1 MSTAMTHERVGLL
14 LGPLVFLLF
23 SFSGQQQAIM
33 PETAWYT
40 AGIGLWM
47 AIWWATEAIPVPATA
62 FIPLV
67 TFGYFGIASFKDTAT
82 SFAHPIIFLFLGAFF
97 LALAIERWNLHRR
110 VALKILSF
118 TGTDG
123 KRLIAGFM
131 LTAAF
136 LSMWMTNTSTTMMLL
151 PIGLSVAKVIVDS
164 IDGLDDQQS
173 RDFHMA
179 LLLGLAYGATIGGLS
194 TLIGTP
200 PNALLAAFLKDNYG
214 IEIDFLQWMM
224 VGVPVTLIM
233 LPLGWYVL
241 THIAFKIT
249 LKGDARVAEYLRFE
263 YKEMGTMSSAEK
275 RVALIFLLVVVGWI
289 LRRPLASVFGL
300 DGLSDSAIAMTGAL
314 LLFLVPAS
322 NIDNSKLITWHD
334 SSRLPWGVLILFGG
348 GLALASAV
356 SKTGLAQWLGG
367 TLEPLTAVSVV
378 LLLVCATVLVIFLTE
393 LTSNLA
399 TTATFLPVISALS
412 LSADISP
419 LLLTVPVALAASCAF
434 MLPVATPPNAIVFS
448 SGHLTIPTMIRC
460 GLILNLVGTIL
471 LSLVA
476 IWLVPMVFGVA

>member
-1 MSTAMTHERVGLL
+1 MTHERVGLL
-14 LGPLVFLLF
+14 LGPLVFLFF
-23 SFSGQQQAIM
+23 SLTGQTQTVM
-33 PETAWYT
+33 PEMAWYT

-67 TFGYFGIASFKDTAT
+67 TFSYFGIASFKDTAA

-110 VALKILSF
+110 VALKILSY

-164 IDGLDDQQS
+164 IEGLDEQQS
-173 RDFHMA
+173 KEFYMA
-179 LLLGLAYGATIGGLS
+179 MLLGLAYGSTIGGLS

-224 VGVPVTLIM
+224 VGVPVSLIM

-241 THIAFKIT
+241 THITFNIR
-249 LKGDARVAEYLRFE
+249 LKGDARVAEFIKFE
-263 YKEMGTMSSAEK
+263 YREMGAMTSAEK
-275 RVALIFLLVVVGWI
+275 RVALIFLLVVLGWI
-289 LRRPLASVFGL
+289 LRRPLSASLGVE
-300 DGLSDSAIAMTGAL
+300 GLSDSAIAMTGAL

-322 NIDNSKLITWHD
+322 HSDNSKLITWHE

-356 SKTGLAQWLGG
+356 SKTGLAAWLGG
-367 TLEPLTAVSVV
+367 TLEPLTAISIV
-378 LLLVCATVLVIFLTE
+378 LLLVCATILVIFLTE

-399 TTATFLPVISALS
+399 TTATFLPVIAALS

-460 GLILNLVGTIL
+460 GLILNLIGTIL
-471 LSLVA
+471 LSIVA
-476 IWLVPMVFGVA
+476 IWLVPLVFGVV